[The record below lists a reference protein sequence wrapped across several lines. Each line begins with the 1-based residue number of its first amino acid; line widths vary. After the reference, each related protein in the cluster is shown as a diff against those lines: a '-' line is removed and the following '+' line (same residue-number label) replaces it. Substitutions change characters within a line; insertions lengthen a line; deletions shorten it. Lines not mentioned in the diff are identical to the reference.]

1 MDVILLLHPD
11 FLAGERLGVVG
22 TVDLNGDV
30 LAGEAL
36 VKLDL
41 EVEAGVRHEA
51 GLIDGIDLGGAAW
64 PAA

>member
-1 MDVILLLHPD
+1 MDVVLLLHPD

-30 LAGEAL
+30 LAGDAL

-41 EVEAGVRHEA
+41 EVEAGVRMKRA
-51 GLIDGIDLGGAAW
+51 
-64 PAA
+64 